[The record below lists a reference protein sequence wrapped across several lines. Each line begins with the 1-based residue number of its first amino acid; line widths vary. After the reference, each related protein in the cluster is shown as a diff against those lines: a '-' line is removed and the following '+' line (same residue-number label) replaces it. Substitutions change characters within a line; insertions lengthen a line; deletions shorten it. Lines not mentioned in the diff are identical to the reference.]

1 MPLPVTRKL
10 TLRGLGSINANAA
23 RRAQLIHYYTAL
35 LARLGYLAGGQIT
48 KNRAGGS
55 AVISGH

>member
-23 RRAQLIHYYTAL
+23 RRAQLIHYYTITRHFWRAL
-35 LARLGYLAGGQIT
+35 VIW
-48 KNRAGGS
+48 RA
-55 AVISGH
+55 AK